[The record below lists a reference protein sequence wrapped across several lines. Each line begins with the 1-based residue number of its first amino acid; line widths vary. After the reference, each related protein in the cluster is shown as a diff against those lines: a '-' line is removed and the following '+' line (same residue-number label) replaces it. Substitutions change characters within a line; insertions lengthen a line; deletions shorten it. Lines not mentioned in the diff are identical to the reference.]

1 MLGSLYYDLLKHE
14 RRSKLITD
22 EKFIEVLK
30 SLTKEDFG
38 AVHKI
43 VSELGDKFDNKYLR
57 EMFTEDEIKSF
68 SELMEGYSGE
78 IRVAVLVCKFK
89 GEVMFTIDIV

>member
-1 MLGSLYYDLLKHE
+1 M
-14 RRSKLITD
+14 ITD

-38 AVHKI
+38 AAHKI

-89 GEVMFTIDIV
+89 GGIMFTIDIVLGVLKLVI